1 MYSPFVFYLVLNLS
15 YNCYAYHKCRCIPL
29 FCLNSARLKNR
40 LFCSEFCPVNISK
53 PNVGTGD
60 VYANKT
66 WKPCDPTCSI
76 QLDSRDASAWFALLI
91 ANLLPA
97 INPPRQVD
105 NTLKLLDYT
114 ILPSLR
120 RAQLCHTAPTQV
132 ILRPFSA
139 FNSASWHS

>member
-40 LFCSEFCPVNISK
+40 LLCSKFCPENISK
-53 PNVGTGD
+53 PNFGTGD
-60 VYANKT
+60 VYANKN
-66 WKPCDPTCSI
+66 WKPCDPTSSI
-76 QLDSRDASAWFALLI
+76 QLDPRRCFSVVCLTNSKFAS
-91 ANLLPA
+91 
-97 INPPRQVD
+97 INPSRQVD

-114 ILPSLR
+114 TLPSLR